1 MENRPGWKRAAGKL
15 RDNSRRR
22 NASSAAFTTPTKMQ
36 EGSTTPCWY
45 RTSYVIMATKT
56 GPHAVS
62 TILPIA

>member
-1 MENRPGWKRAAGKL
+1 MESGPGWKRAADKL

-22 NASSAAFTTPTKMQ
+22 NASSAAFATPTKMQ
-36 EGSTTPCWY
+36 ARSTTPCWHG
-45 RTSYVIMATKT
+45 TSYVIMATKT